1 MIRMVKSIR
10 HKWVNVMFLT
20 IPETVE
26 VCEEVLHGPS
36 GAIVSPDTDGDGFYD
51 DNVYCNWIVVAT
63 ENHVIRYE
71 FIYFDVESSDSCVK
85 DRVLVGF
92 VEANASRVP
101 ICNA

>member
-10 HKWVNVMFLT
+10 QKWVNAMFLT
-20 IPETVE
+20 IPESVE
-26 VCEEVLHGPS
+26 ICEEVLHGPS

-51 DNVYCNWIVVAT
+51 DNVYCNWLVFAD

-92 VEANASRVP
+92 VEEN
-101 ICNA
+101 